1 MGNAGHILLW
11 LVLAFLAA
19 PAWAD
24 VPNAQRAEVEHL
36 LAFIET
42 SGCDMERNGKRHPP
56 DEARAHVARKY
67 AHYKGRITRTEQFIE
82 LAATG
87 STMTG
92 KPYMAVC
99 PEEAPVPTA
108 NWLLEEL
115 RRLREEAAP

>member
-24 VPNAQRAEVEHL
+24 VPNAQRAEVDHL
-36 LAFIET
+36 LAFIEI
-42 SGCDMERNGKRHPP
+42 SGCDMARNGKRHPP

-67 AHYKGRITRTEQFIE
+67 AHYRKRITRTEQFIE

-92 KPYMAVC
+92 RAYLALCPGKP
-99 PEEAPVPTA
+99 PRPTA

-115 RRLREEAAP
+115 RRLREETAP